1 MAGSSSSGFTWTP
14 EKSTWAIQVTCDLV
28 AWKKLDPFADENI
41 DKVLS
46 TLRRYEMFQG
56 VQPED
61 VRALLHECNQMYKR
75 VRELVNLPYTMG
87 FLESNNK
94 VWMLPD
100 KYDAHIQVTI
110 LSSASF

>member
-14 EKSTWAIQVTCDLV
+14 EKSTMVLLVTCDLV
-28 AWKKLDPFADENI
+28 EMKKLDPFANENI
-41 DKVLS
+41 EKVLS

-61 VRALLHECNQMYKR
+61 VRAHLHECNQMYKR

-100 KYDAHIQVTI
+100 KYDAHIKVTT
-110 LSSASF
+110 LPSASF